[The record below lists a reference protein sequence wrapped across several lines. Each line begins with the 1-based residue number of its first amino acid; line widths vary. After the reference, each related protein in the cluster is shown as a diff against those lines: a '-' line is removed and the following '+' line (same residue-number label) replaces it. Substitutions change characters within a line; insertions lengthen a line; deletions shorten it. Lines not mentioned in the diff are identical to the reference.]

1 MPKWFG
7 PIKNQILFY
16 AVFFLGAALFS
27 GLRTSLLA
35 TVLIL
40 FLNAFSRRL
49 VGHLSGR
56 LGTTA
61 LLVVQS
67 LVSLGLFPFLW
78 LASVLAAGA
87 AYPWVLC
94 LFLPLLAVFGLA
106 GKKSPAAS
114 NSTPALALVLI
125 LLLVLAATY
134 LPFSHIGKPQ
144 PQGLAYRAYFSSDYL
159 KHFSVV
165 EAINHGK
172 LPPAN
177 PYFEG
182 EALHYYW
189 LGYAVP
195 ALLAKLGGSV
205 PRAMFAW
212 SFMVNFLFLALLV
225 VTVREIGVRRRLL
238 PYFLTAAAL
247 TTSLEGLYFFVYKS
261 GSNFEKFLVLGSEYN
276 IDALTRWLWNLPQ
289 IDTLLRSMLYTPQH
303 LMAVSLLL
311 VFSLSVL
318 LDPNKPLFLSALIAA
333 TLAASFF
340 IGGILLFAWMASFL
354 IRETRLLLR
363 RKTKVLSTLGRA
375 LTSFLLPW
383 LAVAL
388 FQVLS
393 MSEFGWRSEFFL
405 QKLTPAQAAL
415 LLFLNIG
422 VLLLTG
428 LAGCVLVR
436 FPARLFHLIL
446 FWLAL
451 LLILFVRIRNF
462 ENDLSLKLG
471 LVLVIELLI
480 FTAFLFEK
488 FGLRG
493 LPALFLIMLLVLP
506 GTATL
511 FLDIRNSA
519 DIANKRFTFYL
530 PVEEKAVLDWVRLNT
545 PAAAVVQTFP
555 PAREWNVSIVPPFAA
570 RDMFVGD
577 SLHGRIFQIGEEK
590 YTARLDILKRCLQNL
605 PASGPELKGM
615 GLDYLFWGKP
625 EFRYFGYYPP
635 LKRAFAYQDTVLFAL
650 E

>member
-1 MPKWFG
+1 MPKRFAL
-7 PIKNQILFY
+7 IKNPVLFY
-16 AVFFLGAALFS
+16 AAFFLGAALFS
-27 GLRTSLLA
+27 GLKASLLA
-35 TVLIL
+35 TALVLL
-40 FLNAFSRRL
+40 LSAFSRRL
-49 VGHLSGR
+49 VGRLAGR
-56 LGTTA
+56 LGDAA
-61 LLVVQS
+61 LLVIQP
-67 LVSLGLFPFLW
+67 LVGLGLFPFLW
-78 LASVLAAGA
+78 LASVLVAGT

-94 LFLPLLAVFGLA
+94 CLLLLLAVLGLA

-114 NSTPALALVLI
+114 TGVPAFAFVVL
-125 LLLVLAATY
+125 LLLVLITTY
-134 LPFSHIGKPQ
+134 LPFSHVGKLQ

-165 EAINHGK
+165 ETINKGR

-205 PRAMFAW
+205 SRAMFAW
-212 SFMVNFLFLALLV
+212 SFMVNFLFLALLL
-225 VTVREIGVRRRLL
+225 VTVWEIGVRRRLL
-238 PYFLTAAAL
+238 PYFMTAAAL
-247 TTSLEGLYFFVYKS
+247 TTSLEGLYFFASKS
-261 GSNFEKFLVLGSEYN
+261 GVSFEKFFVLGSGYN

-303 LMAVSLLL
+303 LMALSLLL
-311 VFSLSVL
+311 VFSLSVFL
-318 LDPNKPLFLSALIAA
+318 GPNRPLFLSALLAA

-340 IGGILLFAWMASFL
+340 IGGILLFAWMAYFL
-354 IRETRLLLR
+354 VREARLLIGR
-363 RKTKVLSTLGRA
+363 QTKVLSSLGGA
-375 LTSFLLPW
+375 VGSFALPW

-393 MSEFGWRSEFFL
+393 MSEFGWRAEFLL
-405 QKLTPAQAAL
+405 QKLTPGRAAL
-415 LLFLNIG
+415 LLSLNIG
-422 VLLLTG
+422 PLLLTG
-428 LAGCVLVR
+428 LVGSVLVR
-436 FPARLFHLIL
+436 FPVRLFHLIL

-451 LLILFVRIRNF
+451 LMVLFVRIRNF
-462 ENDLSLKLG
+462 ENDVSLKLG
-471 LVLVIELLI
+471 LVLVVELLI
-480 FTAFLFEK
+480 FTAFLFRK
-488 FGLRG
+488 LGLRSV
-493 LPALFLIMLLVLP
+493 PALFLVVLLVVP

-519 DIANKRFTFYL
+519 DITNRRFTFYL
-530 PVEEKAVLDWVRLNT
+530 PVEEKAVLDWTRLNT
-545 PAAAVVQTFP
+545 PARAVVQTFP
-555 PAREWNVSIVPPFAA
+555 PAREWNVSIVPPFAR

-605 PASGPELKGM
+605 PASGPELKRM
-615 GLDYLFWGKP
+615 GLNYLFWGKP

-635 LKRAFAYQDTVLFAL
+635 LKKVFAYQDTVLYAL